1 MTKSRLLF
9 VAVLGAA
16 ALVARPP
23 AASAAACGNYVHI
36 VPDGRVNGPTMV
48 DNTFDLRVTF
58 WAVGGHSYSI
68 EINEYDYADNVT
80 TIFGDA
86 GDLCPTTDMAGL
98 THTEGT
104 DPFIVSVTAQ
114 RASFTEPG
122 SGVNFHVA
130 RVAVAAGSHPVTF
143 SISDTTVYSPAWSTF
158 GSYDTFYSLF
168 NTTRTTCSGTLTLYN
183 TSGTVVTSVPV
194 TVPAGSTTATN
205 TAAMATARNTS
216 GTAKF
221 THNCPP
227 GAFLAEAAIANF
239 TITPTPYF
247 QFVHFQP
254 TRESGR

>member
-1 MTKSRLLF
+1 MTKSRLLV

-23 AASAAACGNYVHI
+23 AASAAACGGYVHI

-48 DNTFDLRVTF
+48 DNTSDLRVTF

-80 TIFGDA
+80 TIFGD
-86 GDLCPTTDMAGL
+86 GGNLCPTTDMPGL

-104 DPFIVSVTAQ
+104 DPFIVSITAQ

-122 SGVNFHVA
+122 NGVNFHVA

-143 SISDTTVYSPAWSTF
+143 SISDTTVYSPAWSTN

-183 TSGTVVTSVPV
+183 TSGTAVTTVPV
-194 TVPAGSTTATN
+194 TVPAGSTTGAN
-205 TAAMATARNTS
+205 AAASRPARTPDGTARAAPNR
-216 GTAKF
+216 
-221 THNCPP
+221 PP
-227 GAFLAEAAIANF
+227 GAVRPPAADPDLP
-239 TITPTPYF
+239 TTPP
-247 QFVHFQP
+247 P
-254 TRESGR
+254 